1 MGNKNVP
8 TRTGMLDIAF
18 FNSVKLSSWR
28 AASLQNFVP
37 TLLKHTYHVV
47 FKSALM
53 TWLAGSGLI
62 RVASKLCRA
71 EFETPDIG
79 IPEPHTHTHVHTN
92 IKIVNTKSGT
102 ELHV

>member
-28 AASLQNFVP
+28 AAALQNFVP
-37 TLLKHTYHVV
+37 TLLQHTYHVV

-62 RVASKLCRA
+62 RVAS
-71 EFETPDIG
+71 
-79 IPEPHTHTHVHTN
+79 
-92 IKIVNTKSGT
+92 
-102 ELHV
+102 